1 MWRATYRLVVN
12 PDRDQGVLQ
21 GWALMHNDTDEDWKK
36 VRVELVNGQPTSFLF
51 PLAAPRYARREMVTP
66 EVEMSTVPQLQDT
79 TVDNLWRGDLIGDAY
94 GVGGLGL
101 SGIGEGG
108 GGRGEGI
115 GLGAMLGTIGQGA
128 YGDGST
134 GASTLLSVGN
144 LAGTAKSEA
153 LESGTLFRYA
163 LPSPV
168 SLRAH
173 GSALVPFAQETIGVR
188 RIAYVDEP
196 GQVARAALHLTNDTK
211 QTLPAGTIAVYA
223 EGGFAGES
231 ALDRLQTTQH
241 RILSYGLDLDLTL
254 DRVGSDS
261 SEESRLVTFK
271 DARLVEHFVRRHLV
285 TYDIANRGGVSRT
298 VYLSLN
304 YVNNASVTGA
314 DELSF
319 DSVKDRA
326 VAVFR
331 VDGKA
336 QVSRKL
342 RVEEGLSRAWS
353 FDGLDSET
361 LRKLARS
368 ERLPEAS
375 REAIRLAAEHF
386 AAASNRVEAAAK
398 RRERVAH
405 LEQSLPRLRANLRS
419 VEKSSASSAKVFA
432 EKIVETER
440 RVQQMEHEADAL
452 LVDSARRRK
461 LAAEALSRLVGPPA
475 GRPAVSSN

>member
-1 MWRATYRLVVN
+1 M
-12 PDRDQGVLQ
+12 
-21 GWALMHNDTDEDWKK
+21 
-36 VRVELVNGQPTSFLF
+36 
-51 PLAAPRYARREMVTP
+51 
-66 EVEMSTVPQLQDT
+66 
-79 TVDNLWRGDLIGDAY
+79 
-94 GVGGLGL
+94 
-101 SGIGEGG
+101 
-108 GGRGEGI
+108 
-115 GLGAMLGTIGQGA
+115 GTIGRGT
-128 YGDGST
+128 GDGST

-144 LAGTAKSEA
+144 LAGTAKSDA
-153 LESGTLFRYA
+153 LESGTLFRYV
-163 LPSPV
+163 LPSTV
-168 SLRAH
+168 NLRAH

-254 DRVGSDS
+254 DRVGNDS
-261 SEESRLVTFK
+261 SEEVRLVTFR
-271 DARLVEHFVRRHLV
+271 DDRLTEHFVRRHLV

-319 DSVKDRA
+319 DSVRGRA

-336 QVSRKL
+336 QVARKL
-342 RVEEGLSRAWS
+342 RVEEGLSRVWS
-353 FDGLDSET
+353 FDGLDSEQ

-375 REAIRLAAEHF
+375 RAAIRLAAEHF
-386 AAASNRVEAAAK
+386 GAAQNRVETAGK

-419 VEKSSASSAKVFA
+419 VEKSSASSAKEFA
-432 EKIVETER
+432 AQILGVERQIQQLQQEAER
-440 RVQQMEHEADAL
+440 L
-452 LVDSARRRK
+452 LGDSQWRMK
-461 LAAEALSRLVGPPA
+461 LAKEALSGL
-475 GRPAVSSN
+475 